1 MVILLGATLPLIG
14 MGFSKEKNIKYK
26 TEVKAR
32 KYVLF
37 AQETNA
43 NIEVIRNILEIHIP
57 KENSI
62 ADKESR
68 MLLESQ
74 SFEL

>member
-1 MVILLGATLPLIG
+1 
-14 MGFSKEKNIKYK
+14 MGFSKDKTIKYK

-43 NIEVIRNILEIHIP
+43 NIEIMRTILNTHVP
-57 KENSI
+57 KENSVGE
-62 ADKESR
+62 KENQT
-68 MLLESQ
+68 LLENEA
-74 SFEL
+74 FHL

>member
-1 MVILLGATLPLIG
+1 
-14 MGFSKEKNIKYK
+14 MGFSNDKNIKYK
-26 TEVKAR
+26 TEVKAQ

-37 AQETNA
+37 AKETNA
-43 NIEVIRNILEIHIP
+43 NIEIIRNILEIHVP

-74 SFEL
+74 SYEL